1 MTAPPRLS
9 FPSSQVTGG
18 ANRAI
23 VNRGWL
29 TSAGA
34 ARAFWW
40 APHLTKSL
48 NSVAEPCSPVSLESN
63 CQRHKRGQQPEDSA
77 IGRPTA
83 TVIICLCT
91 SRRCARKG
99 VLTSVV
105 RLTDTEEKG
114 PLLLQPLSDKTHDL
128 RLSLWSVAT
137 GWQIALLACCQLYNW
152 RSETRPLACRRKPEH
167 YAMFCSVRKQA
178 PVIVPLLRERSRLI
192 LCLSVHQENTLW
204 HNRGSCVP
212 INHTS

>member
-18 ANRAI
+18 ANKAI

-40 APHLTKSL
+40 ATHLTKSL

-91 SRRCARKG
+91 SWLCMRKG
-99 VLTSVV
+99 MLTSVV
-105 RLTDTEEKG
+105 WLTDVEEKG
-114 PLLLQPLSDKTHDL
+114 PLLFQPLSDKTHDL
-128 RLSLWSVAT
+128 RLLLWSVAT
-137 GWQIALLACCQLYNW
+137 GWRIVLLACCQRYNW
-152 RSETRPLACRRKPEH
+152 RSENLLLACRKKPKRH
-167 YAMFCSVRKQA
+167 AMFCSLKNSIGNCCWGNGVDSFFA
-178 PVIVPLLRERSRLI
+178 
-192 LCLSVHQENTLW
+192 
-204 HNRGSCVP
+204 
-212 INHTS
+212 